1 MKSSGFKAFASALIA
16 LAVCVVSSRAFAQGL
31 TTGAVQ
37 GMVVD
42 ESGKPLGGATVEVT
56 DRTNGYVS
64 RATSRESGVYFVPGL
79 NVGTLYTVA
88 VRHIGFAPQSRDG
101 IVIQLSLST
110 RVDFT
115 LTTAAAQLS
124 AVKVTGAAEQGAF
137 SVDRK
142 GTETVVSD
150 SMLHRLPN
158 ENRSLYDFVRAT
170 PQVAVQ
176 PGGVRFSA
184 AGQNNR
190 YNAIQV
196 DGTDMTDRFG
206 LAASQEPGGQSGGRA
221 MTLEAVKEY
230 QVLLSPFDVRQGN
243 FTGAVVNAV
252 TQSGTNDFHGSLFFD
267 TRNQA
272 LAANQPFIR
281 ATNFYRDMF
290 GGSIG
295 GPIIKDKAHFFLA
308 LELQQAQQGAS
319 GPYIGQPSTIVPA
332 INVNQAQV
340 DSFTTALATY
350 HIPAGSAGPVNNNNP
365 NVNTFARFDFQ
376 LNPTNRLT
384 VRNTYNTSS
393 NDVFSR
399 STSSFFL
406 TSNLET
412 QIDHNE
418 TFATQ
423 LFTTFASGLSN
434 ELTVGI
440 SDLSF
445 HRQPSVFSPL
455 ITINNVGGV
464 GGPNLVAGTDNSSS
478 GNYLQQ
484 HEYEFTDNVTWL
496 AGSDH
501 TITVGTHDELFAAT
515 NGFLQNSF
523 GNYTFANLAA
533 FSSGQQATGYSGSGS
548 LGSSPVAAW
557 QAIQS
562 SFYIQDKWQPNSKLN
577 VEYGVRADVPI
588 FLTKPGFSHL
598 VDSLT
603 GINTTKMP
611 SGNWQFSPRVGFN
624 WDITGDQK
632 NQLRGGTGIFQGA
645 PAFVWMSNMYSNSG
659 VALGQLT
666 CGVANNNGSAPAFNP
681 TPVAATT
688 CAPLSGFTGTQ
699 ATKNGQPGV
708 TLNPTTFP
716 GTINVVDPNLKFPQV
731 FRSSLAY
738 DRQLPWNLVA
748 TVEAMYSVGL
758 DNFLTTDLNLPA
770 CGTTG
775 VTCPTD
781 AHGRVLYGTFN
792 ASGSSTP
799 TRQWAGLGD
808 VIKIQNYSGDY
819 SYSFTGQLK
828 KTFTDSWEGSVA
840 YTYSRSYSVSD
851 MTSSVAFSNWQF
863 GRVLAGNQTDRTM
876 GPSAFD
882 QPNRIVASATYT
894 APWKTTDISFIMQ
907 ASSGTKFSYILGG
920 SSGRADLNADGSSS
934 NDPMFIP
941 NNFADPTQIQ
951 FQAANFTINGVSTPV
966 TAAQQM
972 TAFQQFVANNK
983 CVSSQAGHI
992 MARDSCSN
1000 PWYNTLDISIRQ
1012 RLPQIGEHKVS
1023 IALEI
1028 YNAMNLVNSN
1038 WGKIRTFTGNTEASL
1053 LTVANRDGAGNPIYT
1068 FNPIFAQNSNIFTA
1082 FNAAYQYY
1090 QMQLSLR
1097 YTY

>member
-1 MKSSGFKAFASALIA
+1 MKSSGFKAFASALVA
-16 LAVCVVSSRAFAQGL
+16 LAVCVVSSTAFGQGL
-31 TTGAVQ
+31 TTGAIQ
-37 GMVVD
+37 GQVAD
-42 ESGKPLGGATVEVT
+42 ESGKPLAGATIEVT

-64 RATSRESGVYFVPGL
+64 RATSRENGVYFVPGL
-79 NVGTLYTVA
+79 NVGTAYTVA
-88 VRHIGFAPQSRDG
+88 ARHIGFAAQSRDG
-101 IVIQLSLST
+101 ITVQLSLST

-115 LTTAAAQLS
+115 LTTAAAQLL
-124 AVKVTGAAEQGAF
+124 AVKVTGSAEQGAF

-142 GTETVVSD
+142 GTETIVSD
-150 SMLHRLPN
+150 SLLKRLPN
-158 ENRSLYDFVRAT
+158 ENRSLYDFVRLT

-252 TQSGTNDFHGSLFFD
+252 TQSGTNEFHGTVFYEM
-267 TRNQA
+267 RNQA

-295 GPIIKDKAHFFLA
+295 GPIVKDKAHFFLA
-308 LELQQAQQGAS
+308 LEFQQAQQGAS

-376 LNPTNRLT
+376 LNPSNRLT

-399 STSSFFL
+399 STGSFFL

-423 LFTTFASGLSN
+423 LFTTFANGTSN

-455 ITINNVGGV
+455 VTINNVGGV

-484 HEYEFTDNVTWL
+484 HEYELTDNVTWL
-496 AGSDH
+496 AGTDH
-501 TITVGTHDELFAAT
+501 TITVGTHNELFAAT
-515 NGFLQNSF
+515 NGFLQNSY

-533 FSSGQQATGYSGSGS
+533 FSAANPQATSYSGSGS

-562 SFYIQDKWQPNSKLN
+562 SFYIQDKWQPSSRLN
-577 VEYGVRADVPI
+577 IEYGVRADVPI
-588 FLTKPGFSHL
+588 FLTKPGFSPL

-603 GINTTKMP
+603 GVNTTKMP
-611 SGNWQFSPRVGFN
+611 TGNWQFSPRVGFN
-624 WDITGDQK
+624 WDMTGDQK
-632 NQLRGGTGIFQGA
+632 NQLRGGTGLFQGA

-666 CGVANNNGSAPAFNP
+666 CGQANNNGSAPAFNP
-681 TPVAATT
+681 TPIAATT
-688 CAPLSGFTGTQ
+688 CAPLSGFTGAQ
-699 ATKNGQPGV
+699 AGKNGQPGV

-731 FRSSLAY
+731 FRTSLGY

-748 TVEAMYSVGL
+748 TVEAMYSEGI
-758 DNFLTTDLNLPA
+758 DNFLTTDLNIVQQATKDPF
-770 CGTTG
+770 
-775 VTCPTD
+775 
-781 AHGRVLYGTFN
+781 GRVLYGTFN
-792 ASGSSTP
+792 ASGQSTP
-799 TRQWAGLGD
+799 QRNWAGLGD

-819 SYSFTGQLK
+819 SYSFTGQLR

-863 GRVLAGNQTDRTM
+863 GRVQAGSQSDRIM

-882 QPNRIVASATYT
+882 QPNRIVANATYT

-920 SSGRADLNADGSSS
+920 AGGRADLNADGSSS

-941 NNFADPTQIQ
+941 NNFADIRQIQ
-951 FQAANFTINGVSTPV
+951 FQATTFSGVAASP
-966 TAAQQM
+966 AQQM
-972 TAFQQFVANNK
+972 AAFQQFVANNK
-983 CVSSQAGHI
+983 CVSSQAGQI

-1000 PWYNTLDISIRQ
+1000 PWYNTLDISVRQ
-1012 RLPQIGEHKVS
+1012 RLPQIGQHKVS
-1023 IALEI
+1023 LALDI

-1053 LTVANRDGAGNPIYT
+1053 LTVASRDGAGNPIYT

-1090 QMQLSLR
+1090 QIQLSMR